1 MGGIFWNERIRLLD
15 SGEQVGVLAIGDSWF
30 HYPFNNL
37 VTPLH
42 AALSRPTIYV
52 IGENGARAD
61 ALADGAWRAQF
72 RAMLAD
78 YPSIRVVAISAGGND
93 FAGLGDLDAKILQP
107 DCSGAADAD
116 SCYRPQQPD
125 GVFAAV
131 GAAYRSLLADVASLR
146 PAATVLVHNYDHAAG
161 PAQLAQA
168 ADGQLPRAGRG
179 RTPGRRA
186 PRDRARADRPLHAVP
201 RRTGGSGARRAC
213 RGTRLVG
220 GDASRQRLGQRTAPA
235 RGRFRADRRRM
246 LARPGTARAGAARLT
261 GTGGV
266 AAATASRSP
275 G

>member
-146 PAATVLVHNYDHAAG
+146 PAATVLVHNYDYAIPDGRTLPGLRSWLKLPMDNCRVPVAGAPQGGVRREIVRGLIDHFTLCLDELAA
-161 PAQLAQA
+161 PAPGAPAVELVWSAGTLPDSA
-168 ADGQLPRAGRG
+168 WANELHPRAGAFARIVDECWRG
-179 RTPGRRA
+179 P
-186 PRDRARADRPLHAVP
+186 
-201 RRTGGSGARRAC
+201 ARRA
-213 RGTRLVG
+213 
-220 GDASRQRLGQRTAPA
+220 LGLPA
-235 RGRFRADRRRM
+235 
-246 LARPGTARAGAARLT
+246 
-261 GTGGV
+261 
-266 AAATASRSP
+266 
-275 G
+275 